1 MTDGGKCR
9 AALNERDSLQDMLY
23 GESELAAL
31 YAEAVCGSGAK
42 SLRNAFAAN
51 FAAAAEAQY
60 ELLTLMT
67 ARGYLSPS
75 PADGEA
81 VKRAADTARKIIG
94 YGQVS
99 YYRSCAGGHFMS
111 LKISISIPPCDF
123 ISS

>member
-31 YAEAVCGSGAK
+31 YAE
-42 SLRNAFAAN
+42 AAN

-81 VKRAADTARKIIG
+81 VKRAADNFKRACK
-94 YGQVS
+94 
-99 YYRSCAGGHFMS
+99 S
-111 LKISISIPPCDF
+111 LGN
-123 ISS
+123 